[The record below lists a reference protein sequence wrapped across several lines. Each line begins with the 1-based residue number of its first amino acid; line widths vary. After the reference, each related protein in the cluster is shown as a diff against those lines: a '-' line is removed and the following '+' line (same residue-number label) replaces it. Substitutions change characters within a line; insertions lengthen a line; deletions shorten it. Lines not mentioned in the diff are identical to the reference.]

1 MGSALCSVWL
11 VSWVVENMDWQTALG
26 GQDQA
31 DPWEAR
37 ASQARPHP
45 LSNIGAVGKFTQLY
59 RKQLQARR
67 VKELAEDHPAG
78 EMSELV
84 LRLEN
89 QCPFC

>member
-1 MGSALCSVWL
+1 
-11 VSWVVENMDWQTALG
+11 MDWQTALG

>member
-1 MGSALCSVWL
+1 M
-11 VSWVVENMDWQTALG
+11 VSWVVENKDWETALG

-31 DPWEAR
+31 DPREAQD
-37 ASQARPHP
+37 SQARPHP
-45 LSNIGAVGKFTQLY
+45 LSNFGAVGKFTPCY

-84 LRLEN
+84 LRLEKSLS
-89 QCPFC
+89 F